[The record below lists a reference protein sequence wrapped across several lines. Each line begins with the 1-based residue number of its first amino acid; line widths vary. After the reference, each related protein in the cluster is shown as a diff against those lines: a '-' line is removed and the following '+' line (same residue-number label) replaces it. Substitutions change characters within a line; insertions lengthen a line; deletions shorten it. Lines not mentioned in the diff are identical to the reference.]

1 MYSKNELI
9 EALNG
14 SKSKTDIL
22 RKLNLKN
29 NGGNFNTLTYYFKK
43 YEIDISNLIGR
54 TNHKSVPNKRNL
66 NDILVKDS
74 DYLSSSH
81 LKERLYKEGLKQRI
95 CELCGQDENWK
106 GKKISLILDH
116 KNGEK
121 YDNRFENLQI
131 VCPNCNATLPT
142 HCRGSRYMKKEKIKK
157 EKKQSVKIVRIK
169 ETRVEKI
176 TRLKSKRLV
185 ERPSYNELEKEIKN
199 FGYLKTGRKYGVS
212 DNTIRK
218 WMNFY
223 QKYEN

>member
-81 LKERLYKEGLKQRI
+81 LKERL
-95 CELCGQDENWK
+95 
-106 GKKISLILDH
+106 
-116 KNGEK
+116 
-121 YDNRFENLQI
+121 
-131 VCPNCNATLPT
+131 
-142 HCRGSRYMKKEKIKK
+142 
-157 EKKQSVKIVRIK
+157 
-169 ETRVEKI
+169 
-176 TRLKSKRLV
+176 
-185 ERPSYNELEKEIKN
+185 
-199 FGYLKTGRKYGVS
+199 
-212 DNTIRK
+212 
-218 WMNFY
+218 
-223 QKYEN
+223 